1 MACRDCRT
9 CTDAALVRLVKWCF
23 AVFCYV
29 ITIGVLY
36 VLKHGL
42 RRHCPQCGHVLG
54 NHRRRSDGSFK
65 D

>member
-1 MACRDCRT
+1 M
-9 CTDAALVRLVKWCF
+9 RLVKWCF

-29 ITIGVLY
+29 VTLGVLY

-42 RRHCPQCGHVLG
+42 RRHCPQCGHVLA
-54 NHRRRSDGSFK
+54 NHRRRADGSFK